1 MCALIWQ
8 KQTSFDEAAR
18 NSTTANEG
26 ALSNAPEGTVGAGYR
41 LLQDKAA
48 LAASFSGCAY
58 ELSDYFG
65 HFRK

>member
-8 KQTSFDEAAR
+8 KPTSFDEAAR

-26 ALSNAPEGTVGAGYR
+26 ALSNTPEGTVGAGYR

-48 LAASFSGCAY
+48 LAQSFSGCAH
-58 ELSDYFG
+58 EFSDYSR
-65 HFRK
+65 HFWK

>member
-8 KQTSFDEAAR
+8 KTTSFDEAAR

-26 ALSNAPEGTVGAGYR
+26 ALSNIPEGTVGSEYG